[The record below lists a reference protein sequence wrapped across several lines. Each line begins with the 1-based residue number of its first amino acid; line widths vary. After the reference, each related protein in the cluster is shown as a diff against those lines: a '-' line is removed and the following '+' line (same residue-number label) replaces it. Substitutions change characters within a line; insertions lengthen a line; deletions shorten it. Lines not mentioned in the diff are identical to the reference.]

1 MQAIVLMLCL
11 IVSLFAS
18 GAWAQAPG
26 LSADAI
32 RNFEDQSAAL
42 DAQKAELTEVQKKIN
57 TSIVLHLHESIL
69 NDMAPLLPKASHGV
83 ILNKT
88 GEILVDIKA
97 NVSDSLLSAI
107 REQQGTVINA
117 FPRYNSIRASI
128 PIVNVESIAAH
139 PDIIFIDRADEG
151 ATNKLT
157 TSEGDVAHNC
167 PLVRARNYTGKGV
180 KVGVLS
186 DSVDNLAMVQ
196 ASGDLP
202 QNVTVLQDS
211 PGNSGEGTA
220 MLEIIYDLAPDAPLY
235 FATAE
240 DGASSFANNII
251 ALQKAGC
258 KIIVDDYTYF
268 KESPFQDGV
277 IAQAVDTVVNA
288 GVFYFS
294 SAGNEGNKHSAT
306 SGTWEGDYV
315 DSNSTSPVTHAHDFG
330 GGVTG
335 NQILSNPGNIVLDW
349 SDPLGGSSNDYGL
362 YVVDG
367 SGNIVAWS
375 DNQQTGQQDPYEYI
389 CVSFCGY
396 NYTNDFVV
404 IKRNT
409 GAQQRFLH
417 LEMWRG
423 KLQVATNGAT
433 IGHNAAENA
442 FSVGAVSAAGRT
454 SAFTGTQPVEN
465 FSCDGPRKVFY
476 DPSGNPYTPGN
487 VSSTGGK
494 VLSKPD
500 FIAADGVKC
509 SAPGFNPFYGT
520 SAAAPHAAA
529 IAALLV
535 SSNPNISRSLLSRAL
550 SYSALPSSSTWN
562 EYSGYNTIM
571 ADRAFSYYKAAS
583 SLTPLQ
589 ILLLGY

>member
-1 MQAIVLMLCL
+1 MRAIGLMLYL
-11 IVSLFAS
+11 ILSLFAS
-18 GAWAQAPG
+18 GAWAQETG

-42 DAQKAELTEVQKKIN
+42 DGRKAELTEVQKKIN
-57 TSIVLHLHESIL
+57 ISIVLYLHESIL
-69 NDMAPLLPKASHGV
+69 HDMTPVLPRATHGV
-83 ILNKT
+83 ILTKT

-97 NVSDSLLSAI
+97 NVSDSLLAAI
-107 REQQGTVINA
+107 REQKGTVINA
-117 FPRYNSIRASI
+117 FPRYNSIRARI
-128 PIVNVESIAAH
+128 PIVSVESIAAH
-139 PDIIFIDRADEG
+139 PDIIFIDRAAG
-151 ATNKLT
+151 CATNKLT

-186 DSVDNLAMVQ
+186 DSVDNLAKVQ

-202 QNVTVLQDS
+202 QNVTVLQDD

-220 MLEIIYDLAPDAPLY
+220 MLEIIYDLAPDASLC
-235 FATAE
+235 FATAN
-240 DGASSFANNII
+240 DSASNFANNII

-258 KIIVDDYTYF
+258 KIIVDDVTYF
-268 KESPFQDGV
+268 NESPFQDGV
-277 IAQAVDTVVNA
+277 IAQAVNTVVNA
-288 GVFYFS
+288 GAFYFS
-294 SAGNEGNKHSAT
+294 CAGNYGNKHSAT

-335 NQILSNPGNIVLDW
+335 NQILSNPGNIILDW

-367 SGNIVAWS
+367 SGNIVGYS
-375 DNQQTGQQDPYEYI
+375 DNPQTGQQDPYEYV
-389 CVSFCGY
+389 CAGSCGN

-409 GAQQRFLH
+409 GAQPRFLH
-417 LEMWRG
+417 LVVLKG
-423 KLQVATNGAT
+423 KLQVATSGT
-433 IGHNAAENA
+433 TFGHNAAENA
-442 FSVGAVSAAGRT
+442 FSLGAVSAAGRT

-465 FSCDGPRKVFY
+465 FSSDGPRKVFY
-476 DPSGNPYTPGN
+476 DPKGNPYTPGN

-494 VLSKPD
+494 LLNKPD

-535 SSNPNISRSLLSRAL
+535 SSNPNISHSLLSRAL
-550 SYSALPSSSTWN
+550 SYSTLPSSSAWN
-562 EYSGYNTIM
+562 EYSGYNIIM
-571 ADRAFSYYKAAS
+571 ADRALSYYKAAS

-589 ILLLGY
+589 ILLLGH